1 MNVLQTIMD
10 LESSSFVLQLCEKK
24 KEKPFLTIKSP
35 KNSIF
40 PKRGLTHAFGPKKK
54 NFLYLFSVKTRLVI
68 VLFNDL

>member
-1 MNVLQTIMD
+1 MD
-10 LESSSFVLQLCEKK
+10 LESSSFVLKLGGKK

-40 PKRGLTHAFGPKKK
+40 PKRGLTHAFGPKNV
-54 NFLYLFSVKTRLVI
+54 NFSLFVSVKTRLVT

>member
-40 PKRGLTHAFGPKKK
+40 SKRGLTHAFGPKNV
-54 NFLYLFSVKTRLVI
+54 NFSLFVFGQNKTSNSFI
-68 VLFNDL
+68 

>member
-1 MNVLQTIMD
+1 MD
-10 LESSSFVLQLCEKK
+10 VESSSFVLKLGGKK

-40 PKRGLTHAFGPKKK
+40 PKRGLTHAFGPKNV
-54 NFLYLFSVKTRLVI
+54 NFSLFVSVKTRLVT

>member
-24 KEKPFLTIKSP
+24 KEEPFLNIKSP

-40 PKRGLTHAFGPKKK
+40 LKRGLTHAFGPKNV
-54 NFLYLFSVKTRLVI
+54 NFSLFVFGQNKTSNSFI
-68 VLFNDL
+68 